1 MFSAYFPSPVYVFGV
16 GVVGDYFGGDSG
28 GSGAC
33 RNVARNDGSC
43 SDSGVVAYF
52 HVFDN
57 ADRRPYVHVVAYR
70 CGRALVAADVEKLA
84 DVAVITDFGARIYH
98 YPYAVPYVESVAD
111 FDGWRYL
118 YAVET
123 RQAVVL
129 QTGDYVER
137 IFSHAES

>member
-1 MFSAYFPSPVYVFGV
+1 MFSVYFPSPVYVFGV
-16 GVVGDYFGGDSG
+16 GVVGYYFCGDSG
-28 GSGAC
+28 GSSAC
-33 RNVARNDGSC
+33 RDVARDDGSR
-43 SDSGVVAYF
+43 SDCGVVADF
-52 HVFDN
+52 HVFYD
-57 ADRRPYVHVVAYR
+57 ADRRPDIHVVAYR
-70 CGRALVAADVEKLA
+70 GWRALVAADVEKLA
-84 DVAVITDFGARIYH
+84 DVAVVANLGAGVYH
-98 YPYAVPYVESVAD
+98 YPYAVPYVEPVAD